1 MAALNILGDRVV
13 LNEKLHYI
21 SNSNSSFRILCHRF
35 CIRRII
41 LSHQDSGLLQVVILL
56 FLFGSPAF
64 ISYYAAKKFGIVW
77 WYPGLLLAAPGL
89 ALFITELMSPNTNPY
104 ILLLPISILLLISLP
119 AGKLGLKHRGA
130 SNA

>member
-1 MAALNILGDRVV
+1 LSSTKNYIISTIAIPPLGFFATGFAFAG
-13 LNEKLHYI
+13 L
-21 SNSNSSFRILCHRF
+21 F
-35 CIRRII
+35 

-64 ISYYAAKKFGIVW
+64 ISYYVAKKFGIAW

-89 ALFITELMSPNTNPY
+89 ALFITELMSPNTHPY
-104 ILLLPISILLLISLP
+104 ILLLPISILLIISLP